1 MFEKFKDASC
11 LAFYSSYDRFMKNY
25 PPHSV
30 FFDFIRERFSRISN
44 DDDACKQL
52 NCIFYNYILG
62 SEIKDNYLAFTI
74 HKDFFDIN
82 KEIFDYCYEKHFGE
96 KDSDKE
102 KIRKR
107 ILSDK
112 NSFKLFNRI
121 KDSQLQ
127 LKCKRKKKYVH
138 ALEEFQFINAFS
150 KFIHEKGNAE
160 NNDYFKRFLFIYP
173 FEDKRSIAKKEWTNE
188 RQKYFGTIKKDK
200 NADKNELK
208 EARDWYKKQLET
220 TDFKTL
226 SEEEKST
233 LFKEMFVAF
242 ANISSE
248 KTGGLKG
255 YIIQVKNLLYL
266 GRYYNIH
273 HLPLSYI
280 KWKNGDIPSQKKISY
295 LAYYTWRNLCQIHPI
310 FDLDKARKKKR
321 ELIPNMVVDFSIFGK
336 KGKHLEIDEILKQDS
351 DGEQIKEGDS
361 FVFNNFIKQL
371 SLTKVEGFIKE
382 KTPMETA
389 LDDIFEDMFQK
400 SGLKELIDDK
410 HRRKLNDYVE
420 KMEIKDCSEYSFSNF
435 VTVNELIFEKSGIG
449 LLTHFD
455 INSMNVESG
464 SNTRKIQELLKNA
477 LKVLCKK

>member
-25 PPHSV
+25 LPHSV
-30 FFDFIRERFSRISN
+30 FFGFIREHFSRISN
-44 DDDACKQL
+44 VDDACEQL

-62 SEIKDNYLAFTI
+62 SEIKDKYLAFTI
-74 HKDFFDIN
+74 QKDFFDIN

-102 KIRKR
+102 KIRER

-112 NSFKLFNRI
+112 NSFKLFNRL
-121 KDSQLQ
+121 KDLQ
-127 LKCKRKKKYVH
+127 LKCKREKKYVH

-160 NNDYFKRFLFIYP
+160 NIDYFKRFLFIYP

-188 RQKYFGTIKKDK
+188 RQKYFDTIKKDK

-220 TDFKTL
+220 IDFKTL

-255 YIIQVKNLLYL
+255 YIIQVRNLLYL

-280 KWKNGDIPSQKKISY
+280 KWKKDDIHFQKKISR
-295 LAYYTWRNLCQIHPI
+295 LAYYTWLNLCHIHPI

-321 ELIPNMVVDFSIFGK
+321 EVIPKMLIDFPIFGK
-336 KGKHLEIDEILKQDS
+336 KGKYLEVDEILKQDS
-351 DGEQIKEGDS
+351 YGEQIKEGDS
-361 FVFNNFIKQL
+361 FDFNNLFTQL
-371 SLTKVEGFIKE
+371 SLTKLEGFIKE
-382 KTPMETA
+382 KTPMEVA
-389 LDDIFEDMFQK
+389 VPVIVEDMFQK

-410 HRRKLNDYVE
+410 TRRVLNDYVE
-420 KMEIKDCSEYSFSNF
+420 KMEIKDCSVSSFSNF
-435 VTVNELIFEKSGIG
+435 AVLHEFMLKKTGVG

-455 INSMNVESG
+455 INSLNIESG
-464 SNTRKIQELLKNA
+464 LNTKKIQELFENA
-477 LKVLCKK
+477 LKFLL

>member
-11 LAFYSSYDRFMKNY
+11 LAFYSSYDRFMKNFL
-25 PPHSV
+25 PHSE

-44 DDDACKQL
+44 VDDACEQL

-62 SEIKDNYLAFTI
+62 SEIKDNYRAFTI
-74 HKDFFDIN
+74 QKDFFDIN

-102 KIRKR
+102 KIRER

-121 KDSQLQ
+121 KDLQ
-127 LKCKRKKKYVH
+127 LKCKREKKYVH

-150 KFIHEKGNAE
+150 KFIHEKGNVE
-160 NNDYFKRFLFIYP
+160 NIDYFKRFLFIYP
-173 FEDKRSIAKKEWTNE
+173 FEDKRPIAKKEWTNE
-188 RQKYFGTIKKDK
+188 RQKYFDAIKKDK

-255 YIIQVKNLLYL
+255 YIIQVRNLLYL

-280 KWKNGDIPSQKKISY
+280 KWKNGDIHFQKKISR
-295 LAYYTWRNLCQIHPI
+295 LAYYTWLSLCQIHPI

-321 ELIPNMVVDFSIFGK
+321 ELIPNMVIDFPIFGK
-336 KGKHLEIDEILKQDS
+336 KGKHLEVDEILKQDS
-351 DGEQIKEGDS
+351 YGEQIKEGDS
-361 FVFNNFIKQL
+361 FDFNNLITQL

-382 KTPMETA
+382 KTPMEVA
-389 LDDIFEDMFQK
+389 LPVICEDMLQK

-410 HRRKLNDYVE
+410 TRRVLNDYVE
-420 KMEIKDCSEYSFSNF
+420 KMEIKDCSECLFSNF
-435 VTVNELIFEKSGIG
+435 AVLNEFILKKPGVE

-455 INSMNVESG
+455 IHSLNIESG
-464 SNTRKIQELLKNA
+464 LNPKEYQELFENTLKR
-477 LKVLCKK
+477 LL